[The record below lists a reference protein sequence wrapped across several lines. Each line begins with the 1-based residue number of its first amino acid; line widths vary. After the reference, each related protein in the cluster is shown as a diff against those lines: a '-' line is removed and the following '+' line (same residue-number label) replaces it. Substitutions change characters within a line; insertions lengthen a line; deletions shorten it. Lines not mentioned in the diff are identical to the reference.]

1 MRTLLF
7 IRELIK
13 RERINYYYNSLK
25 GTENL
30 SVNELRNIQKDR
42 LLELLRYIKN
52 KNSFYSRFLT
62 ESGEKLNESSS
73 NPFSILQHLP
83 VIDKSFIK
91 DHYSD
96 WENSDHSLKSRQ
108 VTSGST
114 GVPFVFFSSTV
125 SNSIKIACKTRFLAW
140 HGVKRGEKQICYLGM
155 KIPKSFFLKAKI
167 FINNKLIWNQSI
179 IDSTRINPEKEIKR
193 INKNKPITIYGY
205 PSTIYEI
212 AHYSLTNDYPIK
224 NSRLKGIIFSGESHS
239 PSIKL
244 AILKAFHVAPLD
256 EYCTMEGYIACTCE
270 HHRLHINEDVVIA
283 EILNEAGKISGYGK
297 GELLVTHLYSK
308 EFPFVRYKTGDI
320 VEITEEQCKC
330 KRPFKIIKNIDGRA
344 GSFIFNGQMKISDAA
359 IATIVIPVEYI
370 RSIIRFQIVQNDRTS
385 ILLKIQ
391 TNNDSRSFVEYE
403 SYIRK
408 VFDKVSVSFEY
419 LNEIAKEN
427 SGKFRVIVNN
437 IEK

>member
-140 HGVKRGEKQICYLGM
+140 HGVKRGRS
-155 KIPKSFFLKAKI
+155 KSV
-167 FINNKLIWNQSI
+167 IW
-179 IDSTRINPEKEIKR
+179 
-193 INKNKPITIYGY
+193 G
-205 PSTIYEI
+205 
-212 AHYSLTNDYPIK
+212 
-224 NSRLKGIIFSGESHS
+224 
-239 PSIKL
+239 
-244 AILKAFHVAPLD
+244 
-256 EYCTMEGYIACTCE
+256 
-270 HHRLHINEDVVIA
+270 
-283 EILNEAGKISGYGK
+283 
-297 GELLVTHLYSK
+297 
-308 EFPFVRYKTGDI
+308 
-320 VEITEEQCKC
+320 
-330 KRPFKIIKNIDGRA
+330 
-344 GSFIFNGQMKISDAA
+344 
-359 IATIVIPVEYI
+359 
-370 RSIIRFQIVQNDRTS
+370 
-385 ILLKIQ
+385 
-391 TNNDSRSFVEYE
+391 
-403 SYIRK
+403 
-408 VFDKVSVSFEY
+408 
-419 LNEIAKEN
+419 
-427 SGKFRVIVNN
+427 
-437 IEK
+437 